1 VAVSYK
7 VGEYYN
13 GENHVPVDGFRLSPS
28 GVGKFFS
35 AKRTWY
41 GENLLGEDKRF
52 TSSTSTVLGTVC
64 HHACEVV
71 ARCKI
76 EGEEYN
82 SEKLHAGIE
91 AYIAKYDEVE
101 GHDTSVI
108 RNLWKGMA
116 ELLIIEHVLQANT
129 VSVEEFIAYEITEGV
144 YPSGTY
150 DAITSSSPTDTWEL
164 IKEGKHTGM
173 LTVRDFKTATSKPRG
188 WTSEYTQQAFTYAYI
203 LHQQGIKIDQ
213 VELCFVVRPTKTLP
227 ARVFNFTKPFDSDA
241 YDYIE
246 GVLKLV
252 ADSVTTFKEYP
263 ACRYLLAGDY
273 RLREED

>member
-1 VAVSYK
+1 MAVSYK

-13 GENHVPVDGFRLSPS
+13 GENHVPADGFRLSPS

-41 GENLLGEDKRF
+41 GENLLGEDKKF
-52 TSSTSTVLGTVC
+52 KGSTSTVLGTVI
-64 HHACEVV
+64 HHTAEVV
-71 ARCKI
+71 ARCKM
-76 EGEEYN
+76 EGEKYD
-82 SEKLHAGIE
+82 STKLHAGVE
-91 AYIAKYDEVE
+91 EYISQFDGKEDF
-101 GHDTSVI
+101 DTSTI

-116 ELLIIEHVLQANT
+116 ELLVIEYVLQTNT
-129 VSVEEFIAYEITEGV
+129 VSVEDFIAYEITDGV

-173 LTVRDFKTATSKPRG
+173 LTVRDYKNSSTKPKG
-188 WTSEYTQQAFTYAYI
+188 FSHEYTLQAFTYAYI
-203 LHQQGIKIDQ
+203 LHQQGIKVDQ

-227 ARVFNFTKPFDSDA
+227 ARVFNFTKPFDSEA

-263 ACRYLLAGDY
+263 ACRHLLAGDW
-273 RLREED
+273 RLRED